1 MPLIEP
7 SSERKASRLNIRAS
21 ARQETLI
28 REAAVVSGKS
38 VTEFV
43 LDSACTTAEQVLAD
57 RREFVVDDPAWARFM
72 EALDRPVAAKPRL
85 QELLETPGVL
95 DRR

>member
-1 MPLIEP
+1 MALSEP
-7 SSERKASRLNIRAS
+7 SSDRKQSRLNIRAS
-21 ARQETLI
+21 VRQGTLI
-28 REAAVVSGKS
+28 REAAAVTGKS

-43 LDSACTTAEQVLAD
+43 LDSACSTAEEILAD
-57 RREFVVDDPAWARFM
+57 RRQFVVDDTAWARFM

-85 QELLETPGVL
+85 QALLESPGVL

>member
-1 MPLIEP
+1 MPLTEP

-57 RREFVVDDPAWARFM
+57 RRQFVVDDTAWDRFM

>member
-1 MPLIEP
+1 MPLTEP
-7 SSERKASRLNIRAS
+7 SSERKESRLNIRAS

-28 REAAVVSGKS
+28 REAAAVSGKS
-38 VTEFV
+38 MTEFV

-57 RREFVVDDPAWARFM
+57 RRQFVVDDTAWARFM

-85 QELLETPGVL
+85 QELLKTPGVL